1 MKKIPLKILKI
12 YLKYLAKLTIWRFK
26 PQIIGITGSVGKTST
41 KETVFAVL
49 SARDG
54 NRQKIRKSKG
64 NLNNELGMPLTILGD
79 WSEED
84 LKLISRGQPAG
95 TEKTKKLFFWWKVI
109 FSSNVRLLAS
119 FFSNKIVYP
128 KILIL
133 EYAADRP
140 GDIKYLLEMARPNI
154 AIVTAVGEI
163 PSHVEFF
170 SGPEAIVKEKA
181 KLIESLPAN
190 GFAILNF
197 DNEVVI
203 NMKEKTSARIISF
216 GFGDGADVKINNLEN
231 FSRGLEESLKFG
243 SSFKLEYG
251 GSLVPV
257 NLKNTFGKAQAY
269 ASAAA
274 ACVGL
279 IFDLNLVEISEAL
292 SQNYHPAKGR
302 MNLIKGI
309 KDTYII
315 NDAYNASPISMQE
328 ALETLSSLEAKRK
341 IAILGDMLE
350 LGKYSIEAHE
360 SLGRLAGKM
369 TDILVVVGPRAKFV
383 AEAARSEGFPENK
396 IMIFDSA
403 SEACGAVQNLL
414 KHGDLVLI
422 KASRGIGL
430 DKIVEEIREIG
441 PVARLDSTRFDE
453 RSEASV

>member
-1 MKKIPLKILKI
+1 MNKIFLKILKYI
-12 YLKYLAKLTIWRFK
+12 LKKLAQLTIRRFK

-41 KETVFAVL
+41 KETIFAAL
-49 SARDG
+49 SSRGANSG
-54 NRQKIRKSKG
+54 GVRKSEG

-79 WSEED
+79 WLEED
-84 LKLISRGQPAG
+84 LKLISRGQSAG
-95 TEKTKKLFFWWKVI
+95 TEKFKKLIFWWKVI
-109 FSSNVRLLAS
+109 FLSKKRLIAS
-119 FFSNKIVYP
+119 FFSDKIIYP

-140 GDIKYLLEMARPNI
+140 GDMKYLLEMARPNI

-170 SGPEAIVKEKA
+170 SGPEAVAKEKA

-190 GFAILNF
+190 GFAILNY

-203 NMKEKTSARIISF
+203 NMKERARARVISF
-216 GFGDGADVKINNLEN
+216 GFDDGADMKIENLEN
-231 FSRGLEESLKFG
+231 FSKYLEALSEFG

-251 GSLVPV
+251 GSLVPIT
-257 NLKNTFGKAQAY
+257 LKNTFGKAQAY

-279 IFDLNLVEISEAL
+279 IFDMNLVEISEAL
-292 SQNYHPAKGR
+292 SNNYHPAKGR
-302 MNLIKGI
+302 MNLIKGV
-309 KDTYII
+309 KDSYII

-328 ALETLSSLEAKRK
+328 AFETLSSLEAKRK

-360 SLGRLAGKM
+360 SLGRLAAKM
-369 TDILVVVGPRAKFV
+369 VDILVVIGPRAKFV

-403 SEACGAVQNLL
+403 SEACESVQNLI
-414 KHGDLVLI
+414 KPGDLVLI
-422 KASRGIGL
+422 KASRAIGL
-430 DKIVEEIREIG
+430 DKIVEEIKEIS
-441 PVARLDSTRFDE
+441 PVAPH
-453 RSEASV
+453 